1 MSTTARTSTLFGTTR
16 SSRRRR
22 AALLGIVSAVLV
34 YGVSYVA
41 ARRAHLLVHYR
52 SCPPPYDD
60 RVDLPDPGIPMRW
73 FLGNPNAVPW
83 GYYAYAVPAVVFRP
97 FMLVEQACWWVASPW
112 RAPC

>member
-1 MSTTARTSTLFGTTR
+1 MSILAGAVDAVERAR

-22 AALLGIVSAVLV
+22 VAHLAVVGTVLL
-34 YGVSYVA
+34 YGVSYVG
-41 ARRAHLLVHYR
+41 ARRSHLLVHYR

-73 FLGNPNAVPW
+73 FLPDPNAVPW
-83 GYYAYAVPAVVFRP
+83 GYYAYAAPAVVFRP
-97 FMLVEQACWWVASPW
+97 LMLLEQVCWWGASPW